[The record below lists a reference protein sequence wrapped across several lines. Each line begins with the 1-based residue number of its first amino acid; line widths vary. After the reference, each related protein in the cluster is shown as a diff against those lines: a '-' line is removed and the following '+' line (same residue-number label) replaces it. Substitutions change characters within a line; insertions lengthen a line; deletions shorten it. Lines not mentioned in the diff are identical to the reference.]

1 MLILK
6 VTKNMVSPSF
16 QKSTFLEKPQ
26 VGLKLTHPTPSCF
39 QVNGCFQI
47 VLVTVLTVTRLII
60 LLLWFCGHL
69 WGSFALKKFVWKI
82 HYNLSFA
89 KCNLYN
95 LHYSHICNSWQV
107 TIRSIVIYL
116 LRELA
121 VLFDVKWNYKSAKK
135 LEGNF
140 YTCKYFCRSILSFE
154 KLFSHLFIYYT
165 AELSF

>member
-69 WGSFALKKFVWKI
+69 WGSFALKKFV
-82 HYNLSFA
+82 
-89 KCNLYN
+89 
-95 LHYSHICNSWQV
+95 
-107 TIRSIVIYL
+107 
-116 LRELA
+116 
-121 VLFDVKWNYKSAKK
+121 
-135 LEGNF
+135 
-140 YTCKYFCRSILSFE
+140 
-154 KLFSHLFIYYT
+154 
-165 AELSF
+165 